1 MGSGEVIMR
10 QLALFFAVLAVAT
23 CYRSYHGYKVLRT
36 ETLSF
41 EKMELLKNFQIQ
53 SNLDFWK
60 EPWLGQ
66 PADIMV
72 PASRMS
78 EVNDWLSSHNIKF
91 SLMVENVQE
100 LVELSQ
106 PKNSSARGMFDW
118 TDYYPHDDL
127 NTWIAGLAD
136 ANVWLEAGIHARE
149 WISPAVATFVVNN
162 LLEGYSQNPDYL
174 DKINWYFIP
183 SANPDGYT
191 YTFEQDRMWRKTR
204 SPQGGCIGVDPN
216 RNWDFH
222 WGESGVS
229 DKPCTEV
236 FPGDE
241 AFSEIETRNIR
252 DFVQTP

>member
-1 MGSGEVIMR
+1 MGSEEVIMR
-10 QLALFFAVLAVAT
+10 QLALFFTVLAVAT

-36 ETLSF
+36 EKLSF

-106 PKNSSARGMFDW
+106 PKNSSARGM
-118 TDYYPHDDL
+118 Y
-127 NTWIAGLAD
+127 G
-136 ANVWLEAGIHARE
+136 
-149 WISPAVATFVVNN
+149 
-162 LLEGYSQNPDYL
+162 
-174 DKINWYFIP
+174 
-183 SANPDGYT
+183 
-191 YTFEQDRMWRKTR
+191 WRQVFT
-204 SPQGGCIGVDPN
+204 P
-216 RNWDFH
+216 
-222 WGESGVS
+222 ESG
-229 DKPCTEV
+229 
-236 FPGDE
+236 FP
-241 AFSEIETRNIR
+241 
-252 DFVQTP
+252 QLLPPL